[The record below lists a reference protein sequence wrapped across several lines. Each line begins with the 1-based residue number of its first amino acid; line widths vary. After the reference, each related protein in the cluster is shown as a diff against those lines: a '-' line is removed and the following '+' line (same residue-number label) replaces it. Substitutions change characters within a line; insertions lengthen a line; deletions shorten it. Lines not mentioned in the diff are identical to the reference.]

1 MAVQTRWAFEHKL
14 PKHINRDPYEAE
26 FFTGDDDDD
35 QNRGKTDALVREVL
49 QNSLDASREEGPVRV
64 RFGID
69 RHTQLLP
76 PDRAAFYL
84 DGLVEHLD
92 ALGNMTVSRTIPLPV
107 MDYLV
112 IEDFGTHGL
121 TGDPRRT
128 SDPSEGTQ
136 ELPESFYWFWRNIGR
151 SAKTG
156 NQRGRWGLGKTV
168 FPSASRINTLFG
180 LTIRSDDRRALLMGQ
195 AITKIHKIANQEYFP
210 EGFFCDPERSN
221 DLQLPFEAS
230 GLIAK
235 FSSDF
240 RLKRASEPG
249 LSIVVPYPIGEFTS
263 DDLARSVIL
272 HFFMPIMSGRLE
284 VDIDGDGTRDYL
296 IDKESIERISTSL
309 SWKGSIRRKLH
320 RPPPFELA
328 RWAVARQQS
337 DDIMELGECG
347 KSGPPDWSS
356 QAFNDDGALAEAR
369 RVLADTGRIALRVP
383 LAIEMRTG
391 STGKGCFDV
400 FIQKSSSGER
410 AEDYFVREGMT
421 ISGIS
426 TLGGKRDA
434 IGLVVVARDEL
445 SKLLGDAEGPTHT
458 EWGTGEAR
466 PEERYVRW
474 KRRVTFVRNSISK
487 LLGLLA
493 PPPEEIQEDWLVD
506 IFSFDSDTD
515 AKSRPARRKRPEG
528 TGETRPA
535 DPALP
540 PRPNDF
546 ELDYEPGGFKIHS
559 AGGETPPSA
568 IRIQVA
574 YDIPSGNPL
583 SKWSPFDFSF
593 DEGKR
598 SPIRIDVSGARIA
611 NQRDNRLDILI
622 EGHDFEIR
630 LNGFD
635 RRRDVYCKATASRSS
650 E

>member
-1 MAVQTRWAFEHKL
+1 MVVQTRWAFEHKL
-14 PKHINRDPYEAE
+14 PKHINRDPFEAE

-49 QNSLDASREEGPVRV
+49 QNSLDASRDEGPVRV

-69 RHTQLLP
+69 RHTQLLSA
-76 PDRAAFYL
+76 DRAAFYL
-84 DGLVEHLD
+84 EGLLEHLI
-92 ALGNMTVSRTIPLPV
+92 ALGNTTVSRTGSVPA

-121 TGDPRRT
+121 TGDPRRNA
-128 SDPSEGTQ
+128 DPSEGTQ
-136 ELPESFYWFWRNIGR
+136 GLPESFWWFWRNIGR
-151 SAKTG
+151 SAKAG

-168 FPSASRINTLFG
+168 FPSASRINTFYG

-195 AITKIHKIANQEYFP
+195 AITKIHKVENQEYLP
-210 EGFFCDPERSN
+210 EGFFCDPERSQEI
-221 DLQLPFEAS
+221 QLPFEAPN
-230 GLIAK
+230 LIAQ
-235 FSSDF
+235 FVADF
-240 RLKRASEPG
+240 RLKRAREPG

-296 IDKESIERISTSL
+296 IHKDSIESISDSL
-309 SWKGSIRRKLH
+309 SWRGPVRRKLH
-320 RPPPFELA
+320 RPPPFQLA

-337 DDIMELGECG
+337 DDIVELAECG
-347 KSGPPDWSS
+347 KTGAPDWSS
-356 QAFNDDGALAEAR
+356 QAFKDQGVLAAARKTLSDDGQ
-369 RVLADTGRIALRVP
+369 IALRVP
-383 LAIEMRTG
+383 LTLEMRAG
-391 STGKGCFDV
+391 PPRKGHFDI
-400 FIQKSSSGER
+400 FIQKDSSGER

-434 IGLVVVARDEL
+434 IGLVVVDRDEL

-466 PEERYVRW
+466 PDERYVRW
-474 KRRVTFVRNSISK
+474 KRRVTFVRNSIAR
-487 LLGLLA
+487 LLSLLA
-493 PPPEEIQEDWLVD
+493 PPPEEVQEDWLID
-506 IFSFDSDTD
+506 IFSFYSD
-515 AKSRPARRKRPEG
+515 PATNPKRAPSKRPG
-528 TGETRPA
+528 KGGEPTPPNPA
-535 DPALP
+535 PP
-540 PRPNDF
+540 PRPMEF
-546 ELDYEPGGFKIHS
+546 ELVHEPGGFKIHS
-559 AGGETPPSA
+559 SGSGPPPSM
-568 IRIQVA
+568 IRVHVA

-583 SKWSPFDFSF
+583 SRWSPFDFVL

-598 SPIRIDVSGARIA
+598 SPIRIDTRGATISDR
-611 NQRDNRLDILI
+611 RDNRLQILI
-622 EGHDFEIR
+622 ESPDFEVR

-635 RRRDVYCKATASRSS
+635 SRRDVYCKAIALRDA